1 MPPREQGQ
9 ASIALEA
16 IKPFGVPLTRV
27 VADWIERRREEKKAL
42 RFEEAMNLL
51 IGSRSRSRSY
61 LVSLRQ
67 TRNRMQIFHDSL
79 MCNLSPDDL
88 SVALDGMSDAVRN
101 FTLRIPWAV
110 CVFAQRRGYCTLN
123 LAKAVATAPVT
134 PPETE
139 VYRPGE
145 TVAYARSGDVL
156 VCCKLYRVGGSLKDL
171 IDTVNLLKTTG
182 IGFRVLTRQLDATT
196 LAGLLIF
203 HVFGAI
209 AEFEKSLIQERSSA
223 GPKAAKARDLRR
235 FLLRKLFSTCV
246 GRCSRM
252 RRQWVPLTVLVSQ
265 APEVKVE
272 FERSLQVHLNA
283 SGVRMKREFEV
294 VLTRGLEPPRV
305 APYGP
310 EPYASANSA
319 T

>member
-1 MPPREQGQ
+1 MSSGERFGELRRYAAIKIVANTPSLKPTKINWAPKSEWKVEIPESLSPTGRRRRYFFNTKEEAQVFAREQKSGLRLYGVQGGSILPPREQEQ

-51 IGSRSRSRSY
+51 IGSRSRSPSY

-67 TRNRMQIFHDSL
+67 TRNRMQILHDSL
-79 MCNLSPDDL
+79 MCDLSPDDL

-110 CVFAQRRGYCTLN
+110 CVFAQRRGYCTRN

-196 LAGLLIF
+196 PAGMLIF

-209 AEFEKSLIQERSSA
+209 AEFEKSLI
-223 GPKAAKARDLRR
+223 
-235 FLLRKLFSTCV
+235 
-246 GRCSRM
+246 
-252 RRQWVPLTVLVSQ
+252 
-265 APEVKVE
+265 
-272 FERSLQVHLNA
+272 
-283 SGVRMKREFEV
+283 
-294 VLTRGLEPPRV
+294 
-305 APYGP
+305 
-310 EPYASANSA
+310 
-319 T
+319 